1 MCCVMI
7 EYSFLCSQCE
17 NASNCFVETL
27 LTLFVVIV
35 IDDYYLD
42 KVNFV
47 WTKRKARNWWP
58 HTTNKYTANETATI
72 LNNEQT
78 KNKKKEG
85 KIIFLDSLD
94 IELAEYLYPLCFY
107 WLYFQRSQSII
118 CHSLTVNETTDLNLF
133 YSHSFRWFSFC
144 ASERCLLL
152 LWGFCVVLLLIHR
165 MVWFGGYC

>member
-1 MCCVMI
+1 MI
-7 EYSFLCSQCE
+7 ITSTKWISFELNE
-17 NASNCFVETL
+17 KLE
-27 LTLFVVIV
+27 
-35 IDDYYLD
+35 IDGHTPQTNTQRT
-42 KVNFV
+42 KQQQF
-47 WTKRKARNWWP
+47 WTMNKRK
-58 HTTNKYTANETATI
+58 T
-72 LNNEQT
+72 
-78 KNKKKEG
+78 KKKEG

-94 IELAEYLYPLCFY
+94 IELAEYLYRLCFY

>member
-1 MCCVMI
+1 MI
-7 EYSFLCSQCE
+7 ITSTKWISFELNEKLEIDGHTPQT
-17 NASNCFVETL
+17 NTQ
-27 LTLFVVIV
+27 LTKQQQF
-35 IDDYYLD
+35 
-42 KVNFV
+42 
-47 WTKRKARNWWP
+47 WTMNKRK
-58 HTTNKYTANETATI
+58 T
-72 LNNEQT
+72 
-78 KNKKKEG
+78 KKKEG

-118 CHSLTVNETTDLNLF
+118 CHSLTVNETTDFNLF